1 MKIERALLAVK
12 KTTFSLLEEADT
24 PEARRLRQMVAEDN
38 PTVAGVEASHKEHD
52 SSLREVRRIL
62 KRRGIAVTERSK
74 LPTKRIEDVDLIVV
88 VGGDGMVL
96 GVSHSVHDDTP
107 VIAVNS
113 APSFSVG
120 YLTSCVSEELDEL
133 LDAVERGRVM
143 PRPVHRLRVKL
154 GSRVLP
160 EPVLN
165 DALFC
170 TNNPAVICRYQLG
183 WPDGKEMQR
192 SSGVWVSTPAGSTS
206 ALSSAGGPQLP
217 LYSRQF
223 AFLVREPYAPPGH
236 SVRFRS
242 AVLDHCDTLEIE
254 SRTGGVSVFLD
265 GSHRRYPVEFGETV
279 SFTLD
284 DRPLRLI
291 RPRD

>member
-1 MKIERALLAVK
+1 MRIQRALLAVK
-12 KTTFSLLEEADT
+12 KTTYSLLEKADT
-24 PEARRLRQMVAEDN
+24 PEARRLRQMVANDN
-38 PTVAGVEASHKEHD
+38 PTVAGVEASHKEHVD
-52 SSLREVRRIL
+52 SLREVRRIL
-62 KRRGIAVTERSK
+62 KRRGVVVSERSR
-74 LPTKRIEDVDLIVV
+74 LPTKPIEDVDLIVV

-96 GVSHSVHDDTP
+96 GVSHSVWDETP

-120 YLTSCVSEELDEL
+120 YLTSCVSQDFDALLDE
-133 LDAVERGRVM
+133 VEAERVR
-143 PRPVHRLRVKL
+143 PRPVHRLRVQV
-154 GSRVLP
+154 GSRLLP

-170 TNNPAVICRYQLG
+170 TNNPAIICRYQLG
-183 WPDGKEMQR
+183 WPDGREMQR

-217 LYSRQF
+217 LYARQF

-242 AVLDHCDTLEIE
+242 AVLDHTDALEIE
-254 SRTGGVSVFLD
+254 SRTGGISVFLD

-279 SFTLD
+279 RFTLD
-284 DRPLRLI
+284 DRPLHLI
-291 RPRD
+291 RPPQ